1 MIMRTTLSLS
11 LVALLALSTTA
22 CNKGGGSGSEST
34 ATAPAG
40 ETPPAANNAALGEG
54 EVAQY
59 PNMTP
64 ASGTR
69 VLNQGFS
76 VFQAAD
82 RTSKQL
88 GSLSAGT
95 WVDLKGSLGNWILI
109 NWPCGVG
116 KLCPGWVEATVND
129 RRMQPEAGL
138 GADTSATT
146 VPTPSA
152 VPTPSTTAT
161 AAPTSSG
168 GGRIKIIR

>member
-11 LVALLALSTTA
+11 LVALLPLSAPA
-22 CNKGGGSGSEST
+22 CNKGGGTGSEST
-34 ATAPAG
+34 TTAAPVG
-40 ETPPAANNAALGEG
+40 ETPPATNNAALGEG

-76 VFQAAD
+76 VFQSAD

-138 GADTSATT
+138 GTDTTPTAI
-146 VPTPSA
+146 PTPSA
-152 VPTPSTTAT
+152 VPTPSAT
-161 AAPTSSG
+161 AAPAASG